1 MARAF
6 TVRRGVV
13 KLHAMHTC
21 LRHDCPAAPPR
32 RSVFLLLANPLD
44 CEALTR
50 WTLSRVTCDLC
61 ESSADLEA
69 GFERCEAL
77 RPRLLVV
84 DPAISNDAITRS
96 VAAQHARIVHHVLLL
111 DARPY
116 EGRVVDVLDEPKVS
130 YVSRAAGPAILAT
143 AIDAALTFGERTI
156 DPALQ
161 VRLRPTSAGFEFQ
174 QDAGAPTVAGLS
186 PRERQIMR
194 MLALGRTVRECAQ
207 ELQLAP
213 CTVDN
218 HKSRLMRKLGIHKT
232 SELTCQ
238 AIRDGLISL

>member
-1 MARAF
+1 
-6 TVRRGVV
+6 
-13 KLHAMHTC
+13 MHTC
-21 LRHDCPAAPPR
+21 LRHDCPAAAPR

-44 CEALTR
+44 CEAITR
-50 WTLSRVTCDLC
+50 WTLSRVTCELC
-61 ESSADLEA
+61 EASANLDA
-69 GFERCEAL
+69 GLERCETL

-84 DPAISNDAITRS
+84 DPALHSEAIARS
-96 VAAQHARIVHHVLLL
+96 VSMQHARIVHHVLVF

-116 EGRVVDVLDEPKVS
+116 EGRVVDLLAEPKVS
-130 YVSRAAGPAILAT
+130 YVSRAAGPAVLAK
-143 AIDAALTFGERTI
+143 AFDAALTFGERTI
-156 DPALQ
+156 DPGLQ
-161 VRLRPTSAGFEFQ
+161 ERLRPTPGGFEFQ
-174 QDAGAPTVAGLS
+174 QDPSAPTVAGLS

-194 MLALGRTVRECAQ
+194 MLALGRTVRDCAQ

-218 HKSRLMRKLGIHKT
+218 HKSRLMRKLGLHKA

>member
-1 MARAF
+1 
-6 TVRRGVV
+6 
-13 KLHAMHTC
+13 MHTC

-32 RSVFLLLANPLD
+32 RSVFLLLANALD

-50 WTLSRVTCDLC
+50 WTLSRVACDLC
-61 ESSADLEA
+61 ESSAVLAD
-69 GFERCEAL
+69 GFERCETL

-84 DPAISNDAITRS
+84 DPALDNDAIARGI
-96 VAAQHARIVHHVLLL
+96 AAQHARIVHHVLVL
-111 DARPY
+111 DSRPY
-116 EGRVVDVLDEPKVS
+116 EGRVVDILGEPKVS
-130 YVSRAAGPAILAT
+130 YVTRAAGPAVLAK

-161 VRLRPTSAGFEFQ
+161 DRLRATSAGFELQ
-174 QDAGAPTVAGLS
+174 QAPGAPTIAGLS
-186 PRERQIMR
+186 PRERQVMR
-194 MLALGRTVRECAQ
+194 MLALGRTVRDCAK
-207 ELQLAP
+207 ELQLAA